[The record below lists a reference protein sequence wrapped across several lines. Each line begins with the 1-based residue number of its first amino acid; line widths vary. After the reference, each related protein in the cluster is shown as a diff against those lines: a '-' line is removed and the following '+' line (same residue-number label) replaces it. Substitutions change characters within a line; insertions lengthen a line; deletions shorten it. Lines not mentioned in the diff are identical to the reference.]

1 MTETVPEHPAPAVPR
16 RRARRA
22 GVAGLL
28 VLGCGLAALSVLAI
42 WLRVT
47 LLDTDRYVATVGPIA
62 EQPAV
67 QQAVAAKLNA
77 AIDAK
82 VDLDSIARSA
92 LPARADPVIPALVAG
107 LQSVIHSRVQDL
119 TTSDAFVNAWK
130 EANRRAHSR
139 LVELLT
145 GGRSKRLELDEDTVY
160 LDFGGDIDRIRD
172 GLRERGYDRLA
183 DSIPDDVDARIA
195 LVQSSALVDAQA
207 GVKLL
212 KGVAIVL
219 PLLALACLAAHVLLS
234 RPRRR
239 GLLRAAAGVAAAM
252 VLLIAALAVARSAY
266 LDALGA
272 NALPRDAASSIFDA
286 VAELLRTGIRFVV
299 LLAAVVAGL
308 ALVAGLPVRRAAWIA
323 GHRRQ
328 LQLAVAGAGALTL
341 LLWDTP
347 TPGVVLGVLLVAAL
361 LIAGIEA
368 AGSGRPGLTNR

>member
-1 MTETVPEHPAPAVPR
+1 M
-16 RRARRA
+16 RRAS
-22 GVAGLL
+22 VAGLL

-67 QQAVAAKLNA
+67 QRAVADKLNA

-92 LPARADPVIPALVAG
+92 LPSRADPVVPALVAG

-119 TTSDAFVNAWK
+119 TASDAFVNVWE
-130 EANRRAHSR
+130 EANRRAHTR
-139 LVELLT
+139 LVALLT
-145 GGRSKRLELDEDTVY
+145 GGRSKRLELDDDTVY

-183 DSIPDDVDARIA
+183 DAIPDDVDARIA
-195 LVQSSALVDAQA
+195 LVQSSALVDAQS

-219 PLLALACLAAHVLLS
+219 PLLALLSLAGSVLLS

-239 GLLRAAAGVAAAM
+239 GLLRAAAGVGAAM
-252 VLLIAALAVARSAY
+252 VLLIAALALARSAY
-266 LDALGA
+266 LDALSDG
-272 NALPRDAASSIFDA
+272 ALPRDAASTIFDS
-286 VAELLRTGIRFVV
+286 VAGLLRTGIRLVV
-299 LLAAVVAGL
+299 LIALVVAGLAVVAGL
-308 ALVAGLPVRRAAWIA
+308 PTRRVAWIA

-328 LQLAVAGAGALTL
+328 LQVGVACAGALAL
-341 LLWDTP
+341 LLWNTP
-347 TPGVVLGVLLVAAL
+347 TPGVVLGVLIVVAL
-361 LIAGIEA
+361 LIAALEA
-368 AGSGRPGLTNR
+368 AGGAGRAELTNR